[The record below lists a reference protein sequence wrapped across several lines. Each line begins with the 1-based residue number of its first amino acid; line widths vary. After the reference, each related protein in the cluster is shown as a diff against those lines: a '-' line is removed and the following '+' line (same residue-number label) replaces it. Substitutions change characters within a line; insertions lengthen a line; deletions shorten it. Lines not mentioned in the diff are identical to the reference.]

1 MSNSTALIRRPY
13 DPTTVAVTGPFQNK
27 FVEVVRAA
35 NANDAPNDDNTSDL
49 VVVRLTA
56 KGNQALSELCHTT
69 EQKTVWRFPS
79 YEFVIHKD
87 SITASQVSDPF
98 PPSVRTTPNNHEQP
112 LTMSQVKTGR
122 PSYVNAILIASRGLH
137 QRTRCTKNS
146 RWVFAEDVRVP
157 GYWGGGCAG
166 CKWRDGA
173 ASCSYA
179 NKDEPKYIP
188 ASMVPA
194 PRLAIEELED

>member
-1 MSNSTALIRRPY
+1 MSNSTALVRRSY
-13 DPTTVAVTGPFQNK
+13 DPTAVAVIGPFQNK

-35 NANDAPNDDNTSDL
+35 NPADAPNDDNTSDL

-56 KGNQALSELCHTT
+56 KGNQALFELCHTHD
-69 EQKTVWRFPS
+69 QKEVWCFPS

-87 SITASQVSDPF
+87 SITA
-98 PPSVRTTPNNHEQP
+98 
-112 LTMSQVKTGR
+112 SQVKTGR
-122 PSYVNAILIASRGLH
+122 PSYVNAILIASRGLP

-157 GYWGGGCAG
+157 GYWGGACAG

-179 NKDEPKYIP
+179 DKNEAKYIP
-188 ASMVPA
+188 PSMVPA